1 MRAFKQFLSLVLVTC
16 MLTSM
21 VTLVSA
27 DYAFTS
33 DQKWDSDSGRI
44 TMVQDTGKPVD
55 SNYTRVQD
63 SGVDATL
70 KDVGIDLSNKKDVTV
85 TITGEK
91 IADSGYTLMVYN
103 SDSETPLYTS
113 AVENRESNPDVKGGS
128 DKWKITFG
136 VSPAIIA
143 AGTRLDVYRGE
154 DTEPGWKIQYTV
166 QTTEITGDQPVEIP
180 PVLDEDTNA
189 STIQAETV
197 EAVLN
202 VLVKDATSATVTV
215 EKAQGAGDLLL
226 DTNIFENSKF
236 DNPSFS
242 LKIEVTDGSSV
253 YTWTFTK
260 SQAAYFMALMSNAT
274 GSTVP
279 VNATVDSDA
288 KFGPTSEIS
297 GTRVVVAENAV
308 PEGTAATLG
317 VETKLTPLSEA
328 KVFYL
333 ENGKWVEA
341 PNNSNL
347 EVASDRTVTF
357 QVTRNIAE
365 YAIVDSNV
373 KLEEMNG
380 PETPTTE
387 HDYTA
392 TIAQESET
400 VKVDETKK
408 LTVMVQ
414 DSGKPVAEDQYT
426 VNWTA
431 ETGTEFVKVDAQTGE
446 VTGVAEGEATVKVTV
461 TIGEEIVTSEP
472 ITVTVTAKDT
482 EPETHDYT
490 ATIAQESETVK
501 VDETKKLTVMVQDS
515 GKPVAEDQ
523 YTVNWTAETG
533 TEFVKVD
540 AQTGEVTG
548 VAEGEAT
555 VKVTVTIGEEI
566 VTSEPI
572 TVTVTAKDTEPETHN
587 YTVKIDQPS
596 ATVKVGE
603 KTNLSAKV
611 YDNEVPVSDGYTLSW
626 TVETGKE
633 FVTVN
638 EKTGEVT
645 GVAKGTATIVVT
657 VAIGDHTVTSEPISV
672 TVNPKD
678 AEVKPEVKITLDKT
692 ADTIKVNETTTIT
705 ATVSGAEYK
714 DLKWSVTG
722 DATLVS
728 TSSDN
733 KTVTIKGTAVGPATV
748 TATIGDVSVSCE
760 ITVEKKA
767 SSGGPTGGSSS
778 GGGNSGTAMPNTG
791 SGAITTPGT
800 GTTTPGTGSTSGN
813 AQPQGCMSDTVGNFS
828 IAGAYQYKLTSTNGT
843 APVVTVSNSN
853 FRVVLASQNGNDY
866 FYKVYAIGA
875 PGQTCDVYVNGTK
888 VSTVTASSVYGGVMS
903 DTTAPFTVK
912 KGGSYQFKLTAS
924 SQPTMA
930 AGSSSF
936 RVEYVGNSGND
947 WFFKVYATGNAGDGC
962 GFYVN
967 GAPFTVAVAH
977 IAE

>member
-347 EVASDRTVTF
+347 EVASDGTVTF

-387 HDYTA
+387 
-392 TIAQESET
+392 
-400 VKVDETKK
+400 
-408 LTVMVQ
+408 
-414 DSGKPVAEDQYT
+414 
-426 VNWTA
+426 
-431 ETGTEFVKVDAQTGE
+431 
-446 VTGVAEGEATVKVTV
+446 
-461 TIGEEIVTSEP
+461 
-472 ITVTVTAKDT
+472 
-482 EPETHDYT
+482 HDYT

-657 VAIGDHTVTSEPISV
+657 VAIGEQTVTSEPISV